1 MKNEETRLQVYELK
15 SKNHHM
21 EIRTL
26 IMNRKDHIKQSIAMK
41 TKDML
46 DDYVIETEWLSTDES
61 INSNI
66 ELCSKTKSVLLK
78 RKENISLMSHNRVL
92 FLMNVL
98 LILKKYTN
106 QWFPNAPAFSSFP
119 PKHRNQRSSWWP
131 HWKAKN
137 REYHR
142 ISNRYAA
149 YQLYQSLRSGNS
161 LDTQQF

>member
-1 MKNEETRLQVYELK
+1 MKNEETRSQVYELK

-21 EIRTL
+21 EIWTL

-106 QWFPNAPAFSSFP
+106 QWFPNAPALFSFP
-119 PKHRNQRSSWWP
+119 PK
-131 HWKAKN
+131 
-137 REYHR
+137 
-142 ISNRYAA
+142 
-149 YQLYQSLRSGNS
+149 
-161 LDTQQF
+161 T